1 MQIIH
6 SVQAM
11 QATASMLRE
20 QSASIGCIPTMGAL
34 HDGHAS
40 LITASSQENTATVV
54 SIFVN
59 PTQFGPHEDYQRY
72 PRTFDAD
79 VALAERH
86 GATHVFA
93 PSADDMY
100 PKGFETTINVGRLST
115 ILEGERRPGHFD
127 GVATVVAKLFQA
139 MLPHRAYFGQKD
151 FQQTLVIK
159 RMVAD
164 LNIPVQVK
172 IQPTV
177 REASGLAMSSRN
189 RYLSA
194 EEQTIAASIYLA
206 LEAGKAIVERGSRV
220 RTEIEQAMHG
230 QLADFDVDYAVAATA
245 EALST
250 PEQFSPDEQI
260 VLLIAARLGTT
271 RLIDNTTI

>member
-1 MQIIH
+1 
-6 SVQAM
+6 
-11 QATASMLRE
+11 MLRE